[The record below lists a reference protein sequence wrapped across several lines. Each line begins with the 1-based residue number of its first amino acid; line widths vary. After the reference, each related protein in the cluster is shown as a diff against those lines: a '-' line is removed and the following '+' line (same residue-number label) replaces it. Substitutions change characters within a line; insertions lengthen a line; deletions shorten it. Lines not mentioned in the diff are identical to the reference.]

1 MSSLTN
7 VRVERSDERRAV
19 EKEKQPIVRV
29 VQSGQTFASNE
40 VSVEVAWPLAGG
52 VTVAGLQFVLEL

>member
-1 MSSLTN
+1 M
-7 VRVERSDERRAV
+7 
-19 EKEKQPIVRV
+19 VRV